1 MNALNADLTKNPIL
15 LTEAVCVSAAD
26 REKMTKIMFETFNA
40 TKVYIGDQ
48 SILSLYAAGRKEG
61 FILSSGHGVTQ
72 IVPCYQGFVYRP
84 AASRIDVGGS
94 DLTEQL
100 CKLLAER
107 GEQVSSD
114 TACHIKETQCY
125 VALNPDTETPED
137 KTYKLPDGRE
147 IVLKKERIQCPEFF
161 LKTPNLFEMIKGAIT
176 KCSEEKGMELNSLYS
191 DIVLSGGNVLF
202 PGMSKR
208 IEKELQ
214 AIAPTD
220 VKVSVIPPA
229 GDVNSSFIGGSILTC
244 LVEAMQPLWITKK
257 DYEDNGPAIVHT
269 KCV

>member
-15 LTEAVCVSAAD
+15 LTEAACVSAAD

-40 TKVYIGDQ
+40 TKVHIGDQ
-48 SILSLYAAGRKEG
+48 SILSLYAAGKLEG
-61 FILSSGHGVTQ
+61 LVLSSGYGVTQ
-72 IVPCYQGFVYRP
+72 IVPCHQGNLVP
-84 AASRIDVGGS
+84 QANARIDVGGS

-100 CKLLAER
+100 CKLLAE
-107 GEQVSSD
+107 QISSD

-191 DIVLSGGNVLF
+191 NIVLSGGNVLF

-214 AIAPTD
+214 EIAPTD
-220 VKVSVIPPA
+220 VKVSVTSA

-244 LVEAMQPLWITKK
+244 MVEAMQPLWITKK